1 MLTVDVVF
9 VNGHVHLALSVEQ
22 RPVLHGQKQK
32 ENKVSHC
39 MVVLRVNINA
49 NDASKKMVLLVV
61 LLFAFGTKTSWLYHE
76 FGS

>member
-1 MLTVDVVF
+1 MRTVDVVF
-9 VNGHVHLALSVEQ
+9 VNGHVHLAPSVEQ

-39 MVVLRVNINA
+39 MVVLGVNINA